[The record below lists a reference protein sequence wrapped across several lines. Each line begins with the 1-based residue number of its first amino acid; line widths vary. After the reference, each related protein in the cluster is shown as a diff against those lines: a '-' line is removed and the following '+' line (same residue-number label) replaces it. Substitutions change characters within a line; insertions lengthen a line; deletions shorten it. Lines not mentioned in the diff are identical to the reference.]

1 MFCSKSAVKLTFFKP
16 NRQISVTLRAHSAL
30 GRPTLTVSLDAS
42 TKPPLSIWSL
52 AWPSIAVYLMATL
65 VSLGV
70 MKIVGVLGTPEV
82 SALTAGVRI
91 HFIFQAIVMGLSA
104 GTTALVARAIGAKE
118 AHMASDITLLSL
130 CFSVAFAL
138 FMSLAVWLLAPS
150 IAERF
155 ASTEQTLAYTITYLR
170 WACVFNINFAI
181 IMVLSSAL
189 RAAGDAR
196 SPMYIALLTNLL
208 HIGLASALTFGYG
221 NAGDTIHWQA
231 MHLKGTALGTGI
243 AYITGSCLLLY
254 LWITNR
260 LIIRCN
266 RPRVERD
273 VLSRLWAIASPAV
286 LEQAVMQIS
295 LLLYLALIA
304 RYGDAPF
311 AAYGIGLSILSVTMV
326 VGLGFSIS
334 GAALVGQAIG
344 AGDALAA
351 RSAALKALKLAALTM
366 TVLGGIVLF
375 FAEPL
380 ARFMISD
387 AETVRLT
394 TVFLWVLACV
404 QPFMAVDFAIGG
416 ALRGAGDTRF
426 ALFATLCTFVGLRV
440 GLAVLLTWLQC
451 PVEYIFAT
459 LVVDYAIK
467 AALLIWRY
475 RSNHWLRAINPK
487 P

>member
-1 MFCSKSAVKLTFFKP
+1 LTTPTAASAT
-16 NRQISVTLRAHSAL
+16 
-30 GRPTLTVSLDAS
+30 
-42 TKPPLSIWSL
+42 PPLSIWAL
-52 AWPSIAVYLMATL
+52 AWPSITVYLMATL

-82 SALTAGVRI
+82 SALTTGVRI

-104 GTTALVARAIGAKE
+104 GTTALVARAVGAKE
-118 AHMASDITLLSL
+118 PHMASDITLLSL
-130 CFSVAFAL
+130 WFGIAFAL
-138 FMSLAVWLLAPS
+138 LLSILVWFLAPT

-155 ASTEQTLAYTITYLR
+155 ASTEQTLEYTITYLR

-196 SPMYIALLTNLL
+196 SPMYIALLTNIL
-208 HIGLASALTFGYG
+208 HIGLATALTFGYG
-221 NAGDTIHWQA
+221 NADDVNAIYWPA

-243 AYITGSCLLLY
+243 AYVIGSSILLY
-254 LWITNR
+254 LWVSNR

-266 RPRVERD
+266 RPRIDREA
-273 VLSRLWAIASPAV
+273 LSRLWNIASPAV
-286 LEQAVMQIS
+286 AEQAAMHVS
-295 LLLYLALIA
+295 LLLFLGLIA

-351 RSAALKALKLAALTM
+351 RRAALNALKLAALTM
-366 TVLGGIVLF
+366 TGLGSIVLI

-380 ARFMISD
+380 ARFMIDD

-394 TVFLWVLACV
+394 TVFLWVLAST
-404 QPFMAVDFAIGG
+404 QPFMAVDFALGG

-426 ALFATLCTFVGLRV
+426 ALLATLCTFVGLRV
-440 GLAVLLTWLQC
+440 FLAALLTWLKC

-459 LVVDYAIK
+459 MMVDYSIK

-475 RSNHWLRAINPK
+475 RSDHWLRAIK
-487 P
+487 TS